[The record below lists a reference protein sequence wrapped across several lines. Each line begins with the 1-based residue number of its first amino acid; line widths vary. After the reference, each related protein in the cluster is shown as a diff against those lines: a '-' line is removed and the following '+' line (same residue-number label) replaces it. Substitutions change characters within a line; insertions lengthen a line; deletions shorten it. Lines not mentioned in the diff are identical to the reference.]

1 MGVWNSH
8 KYYPKNIRNNS
19 KNAFYYRIISSGQD
33 DEPVTDEECS
43 TSSNENE
50 IEEKKEE
57 KEKEEIEGES
67 ESDEEVTHNSEVQV
81 KASLDK
87 QCVGLNAW
95 FCFGRC

>member
-1 MGVWNSH
+1 MNR
-8 KYYPKNIRNNS
+8 KNNS
-19 KNAFYYRIISSGQD
+19 KNDFYYRIISTGQD
-33 DEPVTDEECS
+33 DEQVTDEECS

-50 IEEKKEE
+50 IENEEKKEE

-87 QCVGLNAW
+87 QCEGLNA
-95 FCFGRC
+95 